1 MPNKKSYLVHL
12 VDDHHMMRL
21 GLIALAQTS
30 GLLNI
35 SWIES
40 SNLDDAMHTQERQN
54 CVDLVLLDLNLP
66 DSQGL
71 QGLRCFLQRF
81 PRARVAVFSAT
92 EDEFVVRQA
101 LALGAVGFVGKSAA
115 ANATL
120 VLVESLL
127 VGANANLDTEPMPL
141 DSLID
146 PPSTSTK
153 INESQAVQA
162 PSQAA
167 VQAATRARLRGGT
180 AAVSLSATQIL
191 VLELV
196 LEGMSNQEIANA
208 SKLALGTVKNT
219 VSAVML
225 LLDVHSLSHLISV
238 FR

>member
-1 MPNKKSYLVHL
+1 
-12 VDDHHMMRL
+12 MMRL

-30 GLLNI
+30 SQLNI
-35 SWIES
+35 KWIES
-40 SNLDDAMHTQERQN
+40 SNLDDAMRAQDAQN
-54 CVDLVLLDLNLP
+54 HIDLVLLDLNLP

-71 QGLRCFLQRF
+71 QGLRCFLRRF
-81 PRARVAVFSAT
+81 PTAQVAVFSAT
-92 EDEFVVRQA
+92 TDEFVIKQA
-101 LALGAVGFVGKSAA
+101 LALGAIGFVSKSSL

-127 VGANANLDTEPMPL
+127 LGTNAHHGTEPMPL
-141 DSLID
+141 DALAA
-146 PPSTSTK
+146 TSANHTK
-153 INESQAVQA
+153 INELHVVQTPSQMSV
-162 PSQAA
+162 QAA
-167 VQAATRARLRGGT
+167 VRAKMRGATVA
-180 AAVSLSATQIL
+180 LSATQIL

-225 LLDVHSLSHLISV
+225 LLDVHSRSHLISV